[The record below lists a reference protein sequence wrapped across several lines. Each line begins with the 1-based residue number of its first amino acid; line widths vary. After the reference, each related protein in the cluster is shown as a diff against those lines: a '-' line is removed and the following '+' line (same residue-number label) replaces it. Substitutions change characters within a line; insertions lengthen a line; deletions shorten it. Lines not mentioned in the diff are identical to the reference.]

1 MAAPPIDVTE
11 SRARGIQ
18 DVADR
23 LQRILVGA
31 ALGAIAFLLYWWAGP
46 DQTSTDPYLPLAAAW
61 LHGRADLDG
70 SFYTWI
76 ELALYHGQWFVP
88 FPPTATVA
96 VLPFVAIFGQTFN
109 TGLTSA
115 AAGAVGVWLM
125 WGLVLQLGL
134 NRRTALFLTVTWA
147 VGSEVFWASAV
158 GGTHLFAETLA
169 ATLVIAVLR
178 LALARRAPVL
188 AGLLLG
194 AAVGARLPVV
204 FVLPLVVGLYAGLP
218 TRLSWPSRAQV
229 AETASI
235 GLGMLG
241 PALGIA
247 AYNVLRFGS
256 PFEFGYGLITSRT
269 GESVLAEPWYTHGII
284 SPLYIPRGLFAML
297 GRQWEFVDEFPWLHP
312 TWAGQAV
319 TFTMPIV
326 GWVVRTPLRDPLAAY
341 ALGSAGLIVLVELM
355 HGETGYAQFGYRFI
369 VDALP
374 IVWLLLA
381 LVFRR
386 GLGRGAVVAGIAG
399 IAAFAYGITAIYGFN
414 FVGP

>member
-1 MAAPPIDVTE
+1 MSRLAPPLI
-11 SRARGIQ
+11 G
-18 DVADR
+18 
-23 LQRILVGA
+23 
-31 ALGAIAFLLYWWAGP
+31 LGLAAIAFFVYVLVGP
-46 DQTSTDPYLPLAAAW
+46 DQRSTDPYLPLANAW

-70 SFYTWI
+70 TYYTWI

-88 FPPTATVA
+88 FPPTPTVA
-96 VLPFVAIFGQTFN
+96 VLPFVAVFGQTFD
-109 TGLTSA
+109 TSLTSA
-115 AAGAVGVWLM
+115 IAGAVGVWLM
-125 WGLVLQLGL
+125 WGLLLQLGL
-134 NRRTALFLTVTWA
+134 NRRTAVFLTVTWA
-147 VGSEVFWASAV
+147 FGSEFFWTSVV

-204 FVLPLVVGLYAGLP
+204 FVLPLVVGLYTGLP
-218 TRLSWPSRAQV
+218 TRLGRPSREQV
-229 AETASI
+229 AETAAV

-256 PFEFGYGLITSRT
+256 PLEFGYGLITSRD
-269 GESVLAEPWYTHGII
+269 GESVLSEPWYTHGIM
-284 SPLYIPRGLFAML
+284 SPLYIPRGLYAML
-297 GRQWEFVDEFPWLHP
+297 GRQWEFVEDFPWLHP

-319 TFTMPIV
+319 TFTMPIL
-326 GWVVRTPLRDPLAAY
+326 GWLIRAPLREPLAAY

-374 IVWLLLA
+374 LLWLVLA

-399 IAAFAYGITAIYGFN
+399 IALFAYGVTAIYGFN

>member
-1 MAAPPIDVTE
+1 MSRLAPPLI
-11 SRARGIQ
+11 G
-18 DVADR
+18 
-23 LQRILVGA
+23 
-31 ALGAIAFLLYWWAGP
+31 LGLAAIAFFVYLLVGP
-46 DQTSTDPYLPLAAAW
+46 DQRSTDPYLPLANAW

-70 SFYTWI
+70 TYYTWI

-88 FPPTATVA
+88 FPPTPTVA
-96 VLPFVAIFGQTFN
+96 VLPFVAVFGQTFD
-109 TGLTSA
+109 TSLTSA
-115 AAGAVGVWLM
+115 IAGAVGVWLM
-125 WGLVLQLGL
+125 WGLLLQLGL
-134 NRRTALFLTVTWA
+134 NRRTAVFLTVTWA
-147 VGSEVFWASAV
+147 FGSEFFWTSVV

-204 FVLPLVVGLYAGLP
+204 FVLPLVVGLYTGLP
-218 TRLSWPSRAQV
+218 TRLGRPSREQV
-229 AETASI
+229 AETAAV

-256 PFEFGYGLITSRT
+256 PLEFGYGLITSRD
-269 GESVLAEPWYTHGII
+269 GESVLSEPWYTHGIM
-284 SPLYIPRGLFAML
+284 SPLYIPRGLYAML
-297 GRQWEFVDEFPWLHP
+297 GRQWEFVEDFPWLHP

-319 TFTMPIV
+319 TFTMPIL
-326 GWVVRTPLRDPLAAY
+326 GWLIRAPLREPLAAY

-374 IVWLLLA
+374 LLWLVLA

-399 IAAFAYGITAIYGFN
+399 IALFAYGVTAIYGFN

>member
-1 MAAPPIDVTE
+1 MSRLAPPLI
-11 SRARGIQ
+11 G
-18 DVADR
+18 
-23 LQRILVGA
+23 
-31 ALGAIAFLLYWWAGP
+31 LGLAAIAFFVYLLVGP
-46 DQTSTDPYLPLAAAW
+46 DQRSTDPYLPLANAW

-70 SFYTWI
+70 TYYTWI

-88 FPPTATVA
+88 FPPTPTVA
-96 VLPFVAIFGQTFN
+96 VLPFVAVFGQTFD
-109 TGLTSA
+109 TSLTSA
-115 AAGAVGVWLM
+115 IAGAVGVWLM
-125 WGLVLQLGL
+125 WGLLLQLGL
-134 NRRTALFLTVTWA
+134 NRRTAVFLTVTWA
-147 VGSEVFWASAV
+147 FGSEFFWTSVV

-204 FVLPLVVGLYAGLP
+204 FVLPLVVGLYTGLP
-218 TRLSWPSRAQV
+218 TRLGRPSREQV
-229 AETASI
+229 AETVAV

-256 PFEFGYGLITSRT
+256 PLEFGYGLITSRD
-269 GESVLAEPWYTHGII
+269 GESVLSEPWYTHGIM
-284 SPLYIPRGLFAML
+284 SPLYIPRGLYAML
-297 GRQWEFVDEFPWLHP
+297 GRQWEFVEDFPWLHP

-319 TFTMPIV
+319 TFTMPIL
-326 GWVVRTPLRDPLAAY
+326 GWLIRAPLREPLAAY

-374 IVWLLLA
+374 LLWLVLA

-399 IAAFAYGITAIYGFN
+399 IALFAYGVTAIYGFN

>member
-1 MAAPPIDVTE
+1 MLRRATPLIGPALAA
-11 SRARGIQ
+11 
-18 DVADR
+18 VAFV
-23 LQRILVGA
+23 IYWLV
-31 ALGAIAFLLYWWAGP
+31 GP
-46 DQTSTDPYLPLAAAW
+46 DQTSTDPYLPLAHAW

-70 SFYTWI
+70 SYYTWI

-96 VLPFVAIFGQTFN
+96 VLPFVAVFGQTFN

-115 AAGAVGVWLM
+115 IAGAVGVWLM
-125 WGLVLQLGL
+125 WGLMLQLGL
-134 NRRTALFLTVTWA
+134 SRRTALFLTITWA
-147 VGSEVFWASAV
+147 FGSEVFWASTV
-158 GGTHLFAETLA
+158 GGTHLFPETLA

-178 LALARRAPVL
+178 LGLARRAPVL
-188 AGLLLG
+188 AGLLIG

-204 FVLPLVVGLYAGLP
+204 FALPLVVALYVGLP
-218 TRLSWPSRAQV
+218 TRLGRPSRDQV
-229 AETASI
+229 AETAAV

-247 AYNVLRFGS
+247 AYNMLRFGS
-256 PFEFGYGLITSRT
+256 PFEFGYGLITSRD
-269 GESVLAEPWYTHGII
+269 GESVLSEPWYTHGIV

-297 GRQWEFVDEFPWLHP
+297 GRQWDFVEDFPWLHP

-319 TFTMPIV
+319 TFTMPML
-326 GWVVRTPLRDPLAAY
+326 GWLIRSPLRDPLAAY

-374 IVWLLLA
+374 LLWLVLA
-381 LVFRR
+381 RVFRS
-386 GLGRGAVVAGIAG
+386 GLGRGAIVAGAVG
-399 IAAFAYGITAIYGFN
+399 IAAFVYGITAIYGFN

>member
-1 MAAPPIDVTE
+1 MVR
-11 SRARGIQ
+11 RATPLIGPA
-18 DVADR
+18 VA
-23 LQRILVGA
+23 V
-31 ALGAIAFLLYWWAGP
+31 IAFLVYWWIGP
-46 DQTSTDPYLPLAAAW
+46 DQTATDPYLPLANAW

-70 SFYTWI
+70 TYYTWI

-88 FPPTATVA
+88 FPPTTTVA
-96 VLPFVAIFGQTFN
+96 VLPFVAVFGQTFD
-109 TGLTSA
+109 TSLTSA
-115 AAGAVGVWLM
+115 IAGAFGVWLM
-125 WGLVLQLGL
+125 WGLLLQLGL
-134 NRRTALFLTVTWA
+134 NRQTGLFLTVTWA
-147 VGSEVFWASAV
+147 FGSEFFWASVV

-169 ATLVIAVLR
+169 ATLVLAVLR
-178 LALARRAPVL
+178 LALASRAPVL

-204 FVLPLVVGLYAGLP
+204 FALPLVVGLYAGLP
-218 TRLSWPSRAQV
+218 TRPGWPSREQV
-229 AETASI
+229 AETAAI
-235 GLGMLG
+235 GLGILG

-256 PFEFGYGLITSRT
+256 PFEFGYGLITSRD
-269 GESVLAEPWYTHGII
+269 GESVLSEPWYTHGIM

-297 GRQWEFVDEFPWLHP
+297 GRQWAFVDDFPWLHP

-319 TFTMPIV
+319 TFTMPML
-326 GWVVRTPLRDPLAAY
+326 GWLIRAPLREPLAAY

-374 IVWLLLA
+374 LLWLVLA

-386 GLGRGAVVAGIAG
+386 GLGRGAVIAG
-399 IAAFAYGITAIYGFN
+399 IGGIALFAYGVTAIYGFN
-414 FVGP
+414 FVEP

>member
-1 MAAPPIDVTE
+1 MSRLAPPLI
-11 SRARGIQ
+11 G
-18 DVADR
+18 
-23 LQRILVGA
+23 
-31 ALGAIAFLLYWWAGP
+31 LGLAAIAFFVYVLVGP
-46 DQTSTDPYLPLAAAW
+46 DQRSTDPYLPLANAW

-70 SFYTWI
+70 TYYTWI

-88 FPPTATVA
+88 FPPTPTVA
-96 VLPFVAIFGQTFN
+96 VLPFVAIFGQTFD
-109 TGLTSA
+109 TSLTSA
-115 AAGAVGVWLM
+115 IAGAIGVWLM
-125 WGLVLQLGL
+125 WGLLLQLGL
-134 NRRTALFLTVTWA
+134 NRRTAVFLTVTWA
-147 VGSEVFWASAV
+147 FGSEFFWTSVV

-169 ATLVIAVLR
+169 ATLVIAVVR
-178 LALARRAPVL
+178 LALARRAPIL

-218 TRLSWPSRAQV
+218 TRLGRPSREQV
-229 AETASI
+229 AETAAV

-256 PFEFGYGLITSRT
+256 PLEFGYGLITSRD
-269 GESVLAEPWYTHGII
+269 GESVLSEPWYTHGIM
-284 SPLYIPRGLFAML
+284 SPLYIPRGLYAML
-297 GRQWEFVDEFPWLHP
+297 GRQWEFVEEFPWLHP

-319 TFTMPIV
+319 TFTMPIL
-326 GWVVRTPLRDPLAAY
+326 GWLIRAPLREPLAAY

-374 IVWLLLA
+374 LLWLVLA

-386 GLGRGAVVAGIAG
+386 GLGRGAIVAGIAG
-399 IAAFAYGITAIYGFN
+399 IALFAYGVTAIYGFS

>member
-1 MAAPPIDVTE
+1 M
-11 SRARGIQ
+11 SRLATP
-18 DVADR
+18 
-23 LQRILVGA
+23 LVGP
-31 ALGAIAFLLYWWAGP
+31 ALAAIAFLVYCWFGP
-46 DQTSTDPYLPLAAAW
+46 NQTSTDPYLPLANAW

-70 SFYTWI
+70 YYYTWI

-96 VLPFVAIFGQTFN
+96 VLPFVALFGQTFD

-115 AAGAVGVWLM
+115 VAGAIGVWLM
-125 WGLVLQLGL
+125 WGLALQLGL
-134 NRRTALFLTVTWA
+134 NRRTAFFLTVIWA
-147 VGSEVFWASAV
+147 FGSEFFWTSLV
-158 GGTHLFAETLA
+158 GGPHLFAETLA
-169 ATLVIAVLR
+169 ATLLIAVLR
-178 LALARRAPVL
+178 LALSRRAPVL

-204 FVLPLVVGLYAGLP
+204 FALPLVLGLYAGLP
-218 TRLSWPSRAQV
+218 TGFGRPSREQL
-229 AETASI
+229 AETAAI
-235 GLGMLG
+235 GLGLLG

-256 PFEFGYGLITSRT
+256 PFEFGYGLITSRD
-269 GESVLAEPWYTHGII
+269 GESVLSEPWYTHGII

-297 GRQWEFVDEFPWLHP
+297 GRQWDFVDEFPWLHP

-319 TFTMPIV
+319 TFTMPV
-326 GWVVRTPLRDPLAAY
+326 LGWLVRAPLREPLAAY

-374 IVWLLLA
+374 LLWLVLA

-386 GLGRGAVVAGIAG
+386 GLGRGAVIAGIAG
-399 IAAFAYGITAIYGFN
+399 MAAFAYGVTAIYGFN

>member
-1 MAAPPIDVTE
+1 MSRIAPPLI
-11 SRARGIQ
+11 G
-18 DVADR
+18 
-23 LQRILVGA
+23 
-31 ALGAIAFLLYWWAGP
+31 LGLAAIALFVYVLVGP
-46 DQTSTDPYLPLAAAW
+46 DQRSTDPYLPLANAW

-70 SFYTWI
+70 TYYTWI

-88 FPPTATVA
+88 FPPTPTVA
-96 VLPFVAIFGQTFN
+96 VLPFVAAFGQTFD
-109 TGLTSA
+109 TSLTSA
-115 AAGAVGVWLM
+115 IAGAVGVWLM
-125 WGLVLQLGL
+125 WGLLLQLGL
-134 NRRTALFLTVTWA
+134 NRRTAVFLTVTWA
-147 VGSEVFWASAV
+147 FGSEFFWTAVV

-169 ATLVIAVLR
+169 ATLVIAVVR

-218 TRLSWPSRAQV
+218 TRLGRPSREQV
-229 AETASI
+229 AETAAI

-256 PFEFGYGLITSRT
+256 PIEFGYGLITSRD
-269 GESVLAEPWYTHGII
+269 GESVLSEPWYTHGIM
-284 SPLYIPRGLFAML
+284 SPLYIPRGLYAML

-319 TFTMPIV
+319 TFTMPIL
-326 GWVVRTPLRDPLAAY
+326 GWLIRAPLREPLAAY

-374 IVWLLLA
+374 LLWLVLA

-399 IAAFAYGITAIYGFN
+399 IALFVYGVTAIYGFD

>member
-1 MAAPPIDVTE
+1 MLRRATPLIGPALAA
-11 SRARGIQ
+11 
-18 DVADR
+18 VAFV
-23 LQRILVGA
+23 IYWLV
-31 ALGAIAFLLYWWAGP
+31 GP
-46 DQTSTDPYLPLAAAW
+46 DQTSTDPYLPLANAW

-70 SFYTWI
+70 SYYTWI

-96 VLPFVAIFGQTFN
+96 VLPFVAVFGQTFN

-115 AAGAVGVWLM
+115 IAGAVGVWLM
-125 WGLVLQLGL
+125 WGLMLQLGL
-134 NRRTALFLTVTWA
+134 SRRTALFLTITWA
-147 VGSEVFWASAV
+147 FGSEVFWASTV
-158 GGTHLFAETLA
+158 GGTHLFPETLA

-178 LALARRAPVL
+178 LGLARRAPVL
-188 AGLLLG
+188 AGLLIG

-204 FVLPLVVGLYAGLP
+204 FALPLVVALYVGLP
-218 TRLSWPSRAQV
+218 TRLGRPSRDQV
-229 AETASI
+229 AETAAV

-247 AYNVLRFGS
+247 AYNMLRFGS
-256 PFEFGYGLITSRT
+256 PFEFGYGLITSRD
-269 GESVLAEPWYTHGII
+269 GESVLSEPWYTHGIV

-297 GRQWEFVDEFPWLHP
+297 GRQWDFVEDFPWLHP

-319 TFTMPIV
+319 TFTMPML
-326 GWVVRTPLRDPLAAY
+326 GWLIRSPLRDPLAAY

-374 IVWLLLA
+374 LLWLVLA
-381 LVFRR
+381 RVFRS
-386 GLGRGAVVAGIAG
+386 GLGRGAIVAGAVG
-399 IAAFAYGITAIYGFN
+399 IAAFVYGITAIYGFN

>member
-1 MAAPPIDVTE
+1 MSRLAPPLI
-11 SRARGIQ
+11 G
-18 DVADR
+18 
-23 LQRILVGA
+23 
-31 ALGAIAFLLYWWAGP
+31 LGLAAIAFFVYVLVGP
-46 DQTSTDPYLPLAAAW
+46 DQRSTDPYLPLASAW
-61 LHGRADLDG
+61 LHGRVDLDG
-70 SFYTWI
+70 SYYTWI

-88 FPPTATVA
+88 FPPTPTVA
-96 VLPFVAIFGQTFN
+96 VLPFVAVFGQTFD
-109 TGLTSA
+109 TSLTSA
-115 AAGAVGVWLM
+115 IAGAAGVWLM
-125 WGLVLQLGL
+125 WGLLLQLGL
-134 NRRTALFLTVTWA
+134 NRRTAVFLTVTWA
-147 VGSEVFWASAV
+147 FGSEFFWTSVV

-169 ATLVIAVLR
+169 ATLVLAVLR

-218 TRLSWPSRAQV
+218 TRLGRPSREQV
-229 AETASI
+229 AETAAV

-256 PFEFGYGLITSRT
+256 PLEFGYGLITSRD
-269 GESVLAEPWYTHGII
+269 GESVLSEPWYTHGIM
-284 SPLYIPRGLFAML
+284 SPLYIPRGLYAML
-297 GRQWEFVDEFPWLHP
+297 GRQWEFVEEFPWLHP

-319 TFTMPIV
+319 TFTMPIL
-326 GWVVRTPLRDPLAAY
+326 GWLIRAPLREPLAAY

-374 IVWLLLA
+374 LLWLVLA

-399 IAAFAYGITAIYGFN
+399 MALFAYGVTAIYAFN

>member
-1 MAAPPIDVTE
+1 M
-11 SRARGIQ
+11 SRIATPLIGF
-18 DVADR
+18 
-23 LQRILVGA
+23 
-31 ALGAIAFLLYWWAGP
+31 ALAAIAFLVYAWVGP
-46 DQTSTDPYLPLAAAW
+46 DQHSTDPYLPLANAW
-61 LHGRADLDG
+61 LHGHADLDG
-70 SFYTWI
+70 SYYTWI

-96 VLPFVAIFGQTFN
+96 VLPFVAIFGQTFD
-109 TGLTSA
+109 TSLTSA
-115 AAGAVGVWLM
+115 VAGAIGVWLM
-125 WGLVLQLGL
+125 WGLLLQLGL
-134 NRRTALFLTVTWA
+134 NRRTALFLTITWA
-147 VGSEVFWASAV
+147 FGSEFFWTSVV

-169 ATLVIAVLR
+169 ATLVLGVLR
-178 LALARRAPVL
+178 LALARRAPVV
-188 AGLLLG
+188 AGFLLG

-218 TRLSWPSRAQV
+218 TRLGRPSRDQV
-229 AETASI
+229 AETAAV

-247 AYNVLRFGS
+247 AYNVVRFGS
-256 PFEFGYGLITSRT
+256 PFEFGYGLITSRD
-269 GESVLAEPWYTHGII
+269 GQSVLDEPWYTHGIM

-297 GRQWEFVDEFPWLHP
+297 GRQWDFVDDFPWLHP

-319 TFTMPIV
+319 TFTMPV
-326 GWVVRTPLRDPLAAY
+326 LGWLIRAPLREPLAAY

-374 IVWLLLA
+374 LLWLVLA

-399 IAAFAYGITAIYGFN
+399 IALFAYGVTAIYGFN